1 MEEFTSDDKNLEYV
15 LAGLFVLSA
24 VFYIIAI
31 MTYRKVQNLLFLGV
45 KTKGKVIDVLE
56 ESQGQEGKTYRSVFE
71 YRGLGG
77 EMVSFKSAI
86 ATNPARH
93 KVGADVTIVYS
104 KDGKQQKEVSF
115 VGLYIWPT
123 VTVFFGTVCLIVG
136 IILYPNP

>member
-1 MEEFTSDDKNLEYV
+1 MEEFTSDDSNFQYV
-15 LAGLFVLSA
+15 LIGLSVLSA
-24 VFYIIAI
+24 AFFIIAI
-31 MTYRKVQNLLFLGV
+31 WTYRKVQDLLFLGV
-45 KTKGKVIDVLE
+45 KTKGKVIDVIVE
-56 ESQGQEGKTYRSVFE
+56 DQGQEGKTYRSVFE

-115 VGLYIWPT
+115 VSLYIWPT
-123 VTVFFGTVCLIVG
+123 VAGFFGAVCFIVLAILIFQV
-136 IILYPNP
+136 